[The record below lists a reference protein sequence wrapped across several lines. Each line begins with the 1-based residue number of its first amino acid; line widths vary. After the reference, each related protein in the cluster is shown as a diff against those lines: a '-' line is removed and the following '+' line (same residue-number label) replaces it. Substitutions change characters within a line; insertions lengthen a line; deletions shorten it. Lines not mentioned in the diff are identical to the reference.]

1 MSRLLLCVVA
11 ISFTSINARGAEPRA
26 VRGTANVPCRL
37 YIEGDDGKFYFARS
51 ASPQG
56 SAVVYD
62 VKRSPTSHEQ
72 HTTLSAHP
80 FVVELPPGK
89 YTFAAEHGKEHTI
102 AVQTATVPEAGEVPE
117 VKLSLVPWIEM

>member
-1 MSRLLLCVVA
+1 MIRRFNLCFVIGLA
-11 ISFTSINARGAEPRA
+11 LSASMASAAELRT

-37 YIEGDDGKFYFARS
+37 YIEGDDGKFYFAKS

-62 VKRSPTSHEQ
+62 VKRTPTSLEQ

-80 FVVELPPGK
+80 FIAELPPGK
-89 YTFAAEHGKEHTI
+89 YTFTAEHGKEHTV
-102 AVQTATVPEAGEVPE
+102 AVETLTVPETGEIPE
-117 VKLSLVPWIEM
+117 